1 MEEAKRLPKARAR
14 RGRLRPHPYA
24 LQRVS
29 CTARR
34 PLGWGGKGRAG
45 RPSYLAI
52 PARAPAQPQGRAVT
66 RALLPRRVPT
76 RRESMVRG
84 AGERAPPRENLGER
98 WGRPGAAPRFPCPLL
113 RSDARP
119 SPPTLSHTR
128 THTPTLSPPSPSC
141 SPGFTAF
148 LVELGRAGRR
158 GASGIARAKPPPP
171 LPERSARSAC
181 CAPPAAFATPAAAP
195 RLLGESLRFAAE
207 PSHAEEGWR
216 VEV

>member
-128 THTPTLSPPSPSC
+128 THTPTLSHTLPPLAQLQPRLHCVPS
-141 SPGFTAF
+141 
-148 LVELGRAGRR
+148 R
-158 GASGIARAKPPPP
+158 ARA
-171 LPERSARSAC
+171 RR
-181 CAPPAAFATPAAAP
+181 APRRLRDCSSEAAAAAARALGAV
-195 RLLGESLRFAAE
+195 RLLRSSRRLRYARRR
-207 PSHAEEGWR
+207 S
-216 VEV
+216 